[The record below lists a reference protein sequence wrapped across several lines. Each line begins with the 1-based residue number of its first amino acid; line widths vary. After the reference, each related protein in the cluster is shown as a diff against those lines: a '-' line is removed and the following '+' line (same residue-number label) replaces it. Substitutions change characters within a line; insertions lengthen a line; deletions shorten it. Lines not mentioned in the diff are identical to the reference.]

1 MEKEVKVESGLILNG
16 ENKKESTVESID
28 KDSSLGFLDL
38 DD

>member
-1 MEKEVKVESGLILNG
+1 VNLYSKKLNG